1 MIGVAE
7 RVGTVSQYDGRADV
21 DHRSRLSSSDMIG
34 GGTGGGPEPGAVGGV
49 NQPSRAAA
57 VSPGAS
63 GMGFRSTLGGTI
75 SATTRSWSVTS
86 TVSPAA
92 ASHTYSLGL
101 SLSVFRPT
109 DLMAAT

>member
-1 MIGVAE
+1 
-7 RVGTVSQYDGRADV
+7 
-21 DHRSRLSSSDMIG
+21 MIG
-34 GGTGGGPEPGAVGGV
+34 GGAGGGPEPGAVGGIG
-49 NQPSRAAA
+49 QPSRAAV
-57 VSPGAS
+57 VSLGSS
-63 GMGFRSTLGGTI
+63 GTGSRSTLGGTF

-109 DLMAAT
+109 DLMVAT